1 MISGT
6 PVLNTSD
13 DGRITPTDFF
23 VPSASITVCDT
34 HLPSKK
40 TLDFFMTETLS
51 NWLLILFF
59 LRVQFRGRH
68 AGAGRHP
75 VAFMFFC

>member
-1 MISGT
+1 MRARQVPAVISMISGT

-13 DGRITPTDFF
+13 EGRITPMDFF

-40 TLDFFMTETLS
+40 TLDFLMTETLS
-51 NWLLILFF
+51 NCLLMFYSFVFCPGFTL
-59 LRVQFRGRH
+59 H
-68 AGAGRHP
+68 A
-75 VAFMFFC
+75 